1 MTRILCAPAE
11 RWAAEQFNG
20 IAFGDRRLSKESF
33 ASLA

>member
-11 RWAAEQFNG
+11 RWAAEPFKG

-33 ASLA
+33 ASRA